1 MSPKGKSVIILI
13 KICYFSSQLN
23 TSLMISFSLMLMLPS
38 AFSSNHKVLIIQYK
52 LITWII
58 AIGGICFTSQ
68 EIIVC
73 HDLPFA
79 LMALF
84 MLSSMSQKV
93 HIIFP

>member
-1 MSPKGKSVIILI
+1 
-13 KICYFSSQLN
+13 
-23 TSLMISFSLMLMLPS
+23 MLMLPP
-38 AFSSNHKVLIIQYK
+38 AFSCNHKVLTIQFT

-68 EIIVC
+68 EIIIC

-84 MLSSMSQKV
+84 MLSSKSQKV
-93 HIIFP
+93 YIIFP

>member
-1 MSPKGKSVIILI
+1 MILFSVI
-13 KICYFSSQLN
+13 
-23 TSLMISFSLMLMLPS
+23 LMLPP
-38 AFSSNHKVLIIQYK
+38 AFSCNHKVLIIQYK

-68 EIIVC
+68 EIQEIVIC

-84 MLSSMSQKV
+84 MLSSRSQKV